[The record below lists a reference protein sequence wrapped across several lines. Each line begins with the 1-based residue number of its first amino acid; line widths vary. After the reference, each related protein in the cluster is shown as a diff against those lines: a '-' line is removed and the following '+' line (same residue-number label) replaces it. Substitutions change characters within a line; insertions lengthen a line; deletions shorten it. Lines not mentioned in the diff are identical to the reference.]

1 MSTTATRVHDAPSL
15 TDARRAAGVL
25 RRVIEALEQE
35 RELVNRALT
44 VQLDGG
50 FVIEEIPSDA

>member
-1 MSTTATRVHDAPSL
+1 MRDEQL
-15 TDARRAAGVL
+15 EVL

-35 RELVNRALT
+35 RELVNRAVT